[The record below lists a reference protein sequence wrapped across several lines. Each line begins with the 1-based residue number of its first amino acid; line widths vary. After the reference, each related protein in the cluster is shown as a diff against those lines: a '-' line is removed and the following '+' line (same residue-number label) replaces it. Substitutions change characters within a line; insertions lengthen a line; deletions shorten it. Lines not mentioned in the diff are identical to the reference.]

1 MTSGPGISVEPA
13 REPAARRGD
22 MAWRLRSAVL
32 VVAALAGLS
41 YAWAL
46 AADPL
51 EPYYAAAVRSMSMS
65 WHNFIYGAFD
75 PAGTITLD
83 KLPGAFWIQA
93 LAVRAFGVHSWVIV
107 APQAVEGVLTVLVL
121 YRAVQR
127 LAGPAA
133 GLIAAAV
140 IAVSPAT
147 VALNRGN
154 ISDSL
159 MILLLVLAAD
169 AVSAAITSGSWRR
182 LLLAGLWVG
191 FAFQAKMIEAWL
203 VLPAFGWSIC

>member
-1 MTSGPGISVEPA
+1 MTDAPSH
-13 REPAARRGD
+13 ARRGPD
-22 MAWRLRSAVL
+22 PSPSESPTQPAEPRAFSSARWRSAVGQPAWERPVL
-32 VVAALAGLS
+32 LALTAIAGLG
-41 YAWAL
+41 YAWNATGN
-46 AADPL
+46 L
-51 EPYYAAAVRSMSMS
+51 EIYYAAAVRSMSMS

-75 PAGTITLD
+75 PAGTVTLD

-93 LAVRAFGVHSWVIV
+93 LAVRAFGFHTWVMV

-140 IAVSPAT
+140 VAVSPAT

-169 AVSAAITSGSWRR
+169 AVSAAIARGS
-182 LLLAGLWVG
+182 
-191 FAFQAKMIEAWL
+191 
-203 VLPAFGWSIC
+203 